1 MRIGGEPTAFSK
13 LTTKVREA
21 LGWQAPFEECTGV
34 DTRCRVGLNMQL
46 VRSTAPLTATEI
58 VVEPDFEERSRG
70 QIGRY
75 VAADARAGIVRLQH
89 HGRGVPAHEVLDAR
103 FQFNVAG
110 VSRLGLHG
118 DGVDVRGVERRL
130 RNNKAAAGSVLL
142 ERPEQI
148 TRAALAA
155 RLVQRIEGV
164 EPLLELIS
172 PGRINGGLHGAA
184 LSLGASLDED
194 YRHRRGRGPRW
205 RVALATCYT
214 SAPTGAPPFGSR
226 ASVRKERC
234 HGRSDD

>member
-70 QIGRY
+70 QIGRN
-75 VAADARAGIVRLQH
+75 VAADSRAGIVRLQH
-89 HGRGVPAHEVLDAR
+89 HGRGVPAHEVFDAR
-103 FQFNVAG
+103 FQVYVAG
-110 VSRLGLHG
+110 VSRLSPHG

-130 RNNKAAAGSVLL
+130 RNNETAAGSVLL

-164 EPLLELIS
+164 
-172 PGRINGGLHGAA
+172 
-184 LSLGASLDED
+184 
-194 YRHRRGRGPRW
+194 
-205 RVALATCYT
+205 
-214 SAPTGAPPFGSR
+214 
-226 ASVRKERC
+226 
-234 HGRSDD
+234 